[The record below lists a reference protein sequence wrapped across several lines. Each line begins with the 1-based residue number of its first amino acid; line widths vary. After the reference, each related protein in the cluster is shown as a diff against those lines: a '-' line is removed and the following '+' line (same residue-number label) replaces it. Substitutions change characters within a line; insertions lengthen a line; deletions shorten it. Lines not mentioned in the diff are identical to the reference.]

1 MNNAMVGENGVY
13 LYIYIKHME
22 WFGLSVHEFPV
33 FQVFSLLQMGS
44 LIVTIE
50 LNVEVTNSLIF

>member
-1 MNNAMVGENGVY
+1 MNNAMNGKNGLY

-33 FQVFSLLQMGS
+33 FQVFSLLQTGS
-44 LIVTIE
+44 LIVTME
-50 LNVEVTNSLIF
+50 LNVELTNIFNL

>member
-1 MNNAMVGENGVY
+1 MNNAMNGKNGLY

-33 FQVFSLLQMGS
+33 FQVFSLLQTGS
-44 LIVTIE
+44 LIVTMK
-50 LNVEVTNSLIF
+50 LNVELTNIFNL